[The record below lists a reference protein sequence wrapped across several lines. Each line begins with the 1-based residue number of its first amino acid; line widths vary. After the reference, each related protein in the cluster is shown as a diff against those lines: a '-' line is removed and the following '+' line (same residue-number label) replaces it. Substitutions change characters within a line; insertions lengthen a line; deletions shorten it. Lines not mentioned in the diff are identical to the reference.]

1 MTSKEI
7 VRSAED
13 IDEKALSYA
22 EIKAL
27 SSGNPL
33 IVEKIELDAQVSKL
47 KLLKQSYLS
56 QIYRLEDLIV
66 KFYPV
71 EIKNLQNKIISIQE
85 DIEIVKKNTQKEND
99 EKFSPMT
106 LRGKV
111 YANKE
116 NAGNEILEIC
126 KSKGNK
132 EQEEIGEY
140 RGLKMFLEI
149 NSFVS
154 KFELNLK
161 GKTSYKVSL
170 GTDIY
175 GNITRI
181 DNVIDDLEKQLE
193 RTKMELENMEKQFET
208 AKIDVKIP
216 FDKDDELKEKTQKL
230 NNINNLLNLN
240 EKDTEILEE
249 IENEDKDCDISKRQD
264 NSKDAIR

>member
-1 MTSKEI
+1 MTSKQI

-47 KLLKQSYLS
+47 KLLKQSHLS

-71 EIKNLQNKIISIQE
+71 EIKNLQNKIINIQE
-85 DIEIVKKNTQKEND
+85 DIEIVKKNTQKENE

-106 LRGKV
+106 LKGKI
-111 YANKE
+111 YTKKE
-116 NAGNEILEIC
+116 NAGNEILEMC
-126 KSKGNK
+126 KSKENK

-149 NSFVS
+149 NSS
-154 KFELNLK
+154 SQFELTLK
-161 GKTSYKVSL
+161 GHTSYKVSL

-181 DNVIDDLEKQLE
+181 DNIIDDMEKQLE
-193 RTKMELENMEKQFET
+193 NTKMELENIEKQFET

-216 FDKDDELKEKTQKL
+216 FDKDDELKDKTKKL

-249 IENEDKDCDISKRQD
+249 VENEDKNCDISK
-264 NSKDAIR
+264 NHNNNKDPVR

>member
-1 MTSKEI
+1 MTSKQI

-47 KLLKQSYLS
+47 KLLKQSHLS

-71 EIKNLQNKIISIQE
+71 EIKNLQNKIINIQE
-85 DIEIVKKNTQKEND
+85 DIEIVKKNTQKENE

-106 LRGKV
+106 LKGKI
-111 YANKE
+111 YTKKE
-116 NAGNEILEIC
+116 NAGNEILEMC
-126 KSKGNK
+126 KSKENK

-149 NSFVS
+149 NSS
-154 KFELNLK
+154 SSQFELTLK
-161 GKTSYKVSL
+161 GHTSYKVSL

-181 DNVIDDLEKQLE
+181 DNVIDDMEKQLE
-193 RTKMELENMEKQFET
+193 KTKIELENMEKQFET
-208 AKIDVKIP
+208 AKIDVKIS
-216 FDKDDELKEKTQKL
+216 FDKEDELKEKMQKL

-249 IENEDKDCDISKRQD
+249 VENEDKNCDISK
-264 NSKDAIR
+264 NHNNNKDPVR

>member
-33 IVEKIELDAQVSKL
+33 IAEKIELDAQVSKL

-66 KFYPV
+66 KFYPI
-71 EIKNLQNKIISIQE
+71 EIKNSQNKIVNIQK
-85 DIEIVKKNTQKEND
+85 DIEIVKNNTKKENE

-106 LRGKV
+106 LKGKM
-111 YANKE
+111 YEKKE

-126 KSKGNK
+126 KSKQNK

-149 NSFVS
+149 NTFDN
-154 KFELNLK
+154 KFELELK
-161 GKTSYKVSL
+161 GNASYEVTL

-181 DNVIDDLEKQLE
+181 DNVIEDMEKQLE
-193 RTKMELENMEKQFET
+193 RAKIELENMEKQFET
-208 AKIDVKIP
+208 AKIDVKVP
-216 FDKDDELKEKTQKL
+216 FDKEDELKEKTQKL
-230 NNINNLLNLN
+230 NNINSLLNIN
-240 EKDTEILEE
+240 EKDNEILEE
-249 IENEDKDCDISKRQD
+249 TVTQEKEDDIKKSKEY
-264 NSKDAIR
+264 NKEPIR

>member
-71 EIKNLQNKIISIQE
+71 EIKSLQDKIVNIQE
-85 DIEIVKKNTQKEND
+85 DIKIIKNNTQKENE

-106 LRGKV
+106 LKGKV
-111 YANKE
+111 YIKKE

-149 NSFVS
+149 NSFDN
-154 KFELNLK
+154 KFELKLK
-161 GKTSYKVSL
+161 GNTVYKVSL

-181 DNVIDDLEKQLE
+181 DNVIEDMKKQLE
-193 RTKMELENMEKQFET
+193 KTKIELENMEKQFET

-216 FDKDDELKEKTQKL
+216 FNKEDELKEKIQKL
-230 NNINNLLNLN
+230 NNINNLLNIN
-240 EKDTEILEE
+240 EQDTEILEE
-249 IENEDKDCDISKRQD
+249 VENEDKECDINKKQD
-264 NSKDAIR
+264 YNKDSIR